1 MTKPLTELS
10 ILKYNCKNMKFI
22 CSAVIFLI
30 LGITLLSGQQKN
42 HSQMRVNYEAGK
54 IPAVDAIKGFL
65 SENKINAFAYSTDHL
80 KNYRIQGVKCVN
92 EGVLD
97 CLQKILKG
105 LPFEALIYQ
114 NTVIIR
120 QKISKTSAI
129 SDQEEM
135 LPLMATGQ
143 KGKDTAVF
151 SNRETKI
158 EEITL
163 NAGYYSVKDKERTG
177 SISKV
182 TAKDIENQPVT
193 NVLSTVQ
200 GRMAGVSITQNS
212 GVPGGGFD
220 IQIRGKNSL
229 RSAGNAPLYI
239 IDGVPIGS
247 EMTSPYSGVVLP
259 GASIN
264 PLNSINPNDIE
275 SLEILKDA
283 DATAIY
289 GSRGANG
296 VVLVTTKRGKS
307 GKLGLSFNT
316 TYGLSQVTSKMKM
329 MDTGQYLNMRKQAFA
344 NDGITTYPATAYD
357 VNGLW
362 DQNRNTDWVK
372 MLIGN
377 TAATSNSQ
385 LSLSGGSETTTFLMS
400 FGHNEQTTAF
410 GNGFKYT
417 SNNIATNIS
426 HRSLDKKLQLNV
438 SNMFSDQGNNIVRSD
453 ITRQA
458 YLLAPNA
465 PALYDQNGKLN
476 WENNTFTNPVAA
488 YNSTYTN
495 DSKQFLTN
503 INTTYEL
510 FANFRLKLN
519 AGINYQTF
527 EELAL
532 QPNTMYNPSFALG
545 QSSANSRASQSN
557 QDRFSFIIEPQAN
570 WIYKNGGHEI
580 DVLVGGT
587 FQRETNKQGTM
598 TGIGFESNLF
608 IENIGAA
615 QTKTIS
621 VQINIEYKYAA
632 AFGRINYQF
641 RNRYIL
647 NVTGRR
653 DGSSRFGPNKRFANS
668 GAIGAA
674 WLFSEETL
682 FKDSSWLS
690 FGKLRGSFGSAGS
703 DNIGDY
709 QFLDTYTVSSLIYNA
724 TTGLLPSRL
733 YNPDYSWE
741 KTVKFETALEL
752 GFFKNRLNFTAA
764 WYRNRSSNQ
773 LVGIQLPSITGFTSV
788 LANLPATVENTG
800 LELEITARP
809 LRSENFQW
817 DTGFNISFPRNK
829 LISFPGL
836 EGSTYASQY
845 VIGQPTS
852 IVKVYQF
859 EGINAQTGQYQF
871 TDFNGDGKISSP
883 DDNKVVEK
891 IGVEF
896 FGGWNNTLR
905 YKNWDLSFLFQFV
918 KQRNWNYN
926 NIMPVPGGVAMA
938 NQPLEVLN
946 VWSAE
951 NPNGAYMPYTSGAST
966 LHTLFQS
973 STAAISDASF
983 IRLKNLQ
990 VGYRIPIKNSIFRE
1004 VKIYFQGQNLI
1015 TLTKYFGIDPEFTY
1029 LGFLPPSRTYAFGAQ
1044 FNL

>member
-1 MTKPLTELS
+1 M
-10 ILKYNCKNMKFI
+10 KNI
-22 CSAVIFLI
+22 CTVAL
-30 LGITLLSGQQKN
+30 LLLSGITHFYGQQKDL
-42 HSQMRVNYEAGK
+42 SKIKVNYEAGK
-54 IPAVDAIKGFL
+54 IPVTDAIKRFL
-65 SENKINAFAYSTDHL
+65 AENNIKSFAYSTDEL
-80 KNYRIQGVKCVN
+80 QNFRIQGVKCTD
-92 EGVLD
+92 EIVLN
-97 CLQKILKG
+97 CANKILKD
-105 LPFEALIYQ
+105 LPFEALIFN
-114 NTVIIR
+114 NTIIFR
-120 QKISKTSAI
+120 QKISKVSTVTDA
-129 SDQEEM
+129 DEN
-135 LPLMATGQ
+135 LPLVATIQ
-143 KGKDTAVF
+143 IRKDTIEL
-151 SNRETKI
+151 SNRETNI

-177 SISKV
+177 SIAKV

-200 GRMAGVSITQNS
+200 GRMAGVSIMQNS

-229 RSAGNAPLYI
+229 RTTGNAPLYI

-247 EMTSPYSGVVLP
+247 EMTSPYSGVILP
-259 GASIN
+259 GASMN

-296 VVLVTTKRGKS
+296 VVLVTTKKS
-307 GKLGLSFNT
+307 KAGKLGLSFNT
-316 TYGLSQVTSKMKM
+316 TYGLSQVASKMKM
-329 MDTGQYLNMRKQAFA
+329 MDTGQYLNMRTQAFA
-344 NDGITTYPATAYD
+344 NDGITAYPATAYD
-357 VNGLW
+357 INGTW

-372 MLIGN
+372 TLIGN
-377 TAATSNSQ
+377 MASTSNST
-385 LSLSGGSETTTFLMS
+385 LSLTGGSETTTFLLS
-400 FGHNEQTTAF
+400 FGHNEQETAF
-410 GNGFKYT
+410 GNNFKYKT
-417 SNNIATNIS
+417 SSISSNIS
-426 HRSLDKKLQLNV
+426 HRSTDKKFQLNV
-438 SNMFSDQGNNIVRSD
+438 SNIFSDQGNNIIRTD

-476 WENNTFTNPVAA
+476 WENNTFTNPIAA

-495 DSKQFLTN
+495 NSKQLLTN
-503 INTTYEL
+503 INTQYEI
-510 FANFRLKLN
+510 FSGFRIKLN
-519 AGINYQTF
+519 SGINYQTF

-545 QSSANSRASQSN
+545 QSSATSRASQSN
-557 QDRFSFIIEPQAN
+557 QNRISIIIEPQAN
-570 WIYKNGGHEI
+570 WIYRNQGHEF
-580 DVLVGGT
+580 DVLIGGT
-587 FQRETNKQGTM
+587 FQRETNKQGAI
-598 TGIGFESNLF
+598 TGVGFESNVF

-621 VQINIEYKYAA
+621 DQANIKYKYAA
-632 AFGRINYQF
+632 IFGRINYQF

-653 DGSSRFGPNKRFANS
+653 DGSSRFGPNKRFANF
-668 GAIGAA
+668 GAFGAA
-674 WLFSEETL
+674 WLFSEENF
-682 FKDSSWLS
+682 FKNSAWLS

-709 QFLDTYTVSSLIYNA
+709 QYLDTYTVSSLIYNA

-741 KTVKFETALEL
+741 KTEKLETALEL
-752 GFFKNRLNFTAA
+752 GFLKNRLNLTAA

-800 LELEITARP
+800 IELEINSRP
-809 LRSENFQW
+809 FKSERFQW
-817 DTGFNISFPRNK
+817 DTGFNISFPKNK

-859 EGINAQTGQYQF
+859 EGINPKTGQYQF

-883 DDNKVVEK
+883 DDNKIGEK
-891 IGVEF
+891 IGVKF
-896 FGGWNNTLR
+896 FGGWSNTVR
-905 YKNWDLSFLFQFV
+905 YRNWDLSFLFQFV
-918 KQRNWNYN
+918 KQRNFNYN

-946 VWSAE
+946 VWSAQ
-951 NPNGAYMPYTSGAST
+951 NPNGFYMPYTSGAST
-966 LHTLFQS
+966 LHTMFQS

-983 IRLKNLQ
+983 IRLKNIQ
-990 VGYRIPIKNSIFRE
+990 VGYRIPIKNSIFRD

-1015 TLTKYFGIDPEFTY
+1015 TWTKYFGIDPEFTY
-1029 LGFLPPSRTYAFGAQ
+1029 LGFLPPSKTYAFGAQ